1 MKERMTEEKAL
12 LLIAG
17 VDAALKKCD
26 FNYEDKATYQLLQRG
41 DTDGIFFLEGAFNQF
56 DLCQLKPSNLQQL
69 TAACAFS
76 HPLTNDLI
84 YKYLK
89 NREIRSDG
97 DYYGISEVDEVLR
110 ETNGIVIYKQQ
121 ADEIT
126 SRLDKLLEEGRTELE
141 PQAGFIK
148 EDLQKHWK
156 WLVNRDYI
164 ERRAKLVYRLAYI
177 KVHLHDEFMKLYE
190 TLCKDTII
198 TTKNAMNKKKCR
210 KDYSPQNHPSKYI
223 SCRCPSFKLEWV
235 QRHSCVWSHKP
246 DKHGRTRVA
255 GIVRQK
261 AKEEIREEI
270 RREIQDD

>member
-89 NREIRSDG
+89 DREIRSDG
-97 DYYGISEVDEVLR
+97 DYYGIPEVDEVLR

-190 TLCKDTII
+190 TLCKETE
-198 TTKNAMNKKKCR
+198 
-210 KDYSPQNHPSKYI
+210 S
-223 SCRCPSFKLEWV
+223 
-235 QRHSCVWSHKP
+235 
-246 DKHGRTRVA
+246 
-255 GIVRQK
+255 
-261 AKEEIREEI
+261 
-270 RREIQDD
+270 

>member
-97 DYYGISEVDEVLR
+97 DYYGIPEVDEVLR

-121 ADEIT
+121 ADEI
-126 SRLDKLLEEGRTELE
+126 
-141 PQAGFIK
+141 
-148 EDLQKHWK
+148 LQKHWK

-177 KVHLHDEFMKLYE
+177 KVHLHDEFMRLYE
-190 TLCKDTII
+190 SLCK
-198 TTKNAMNKKKCR
+198 
-210 KDYSPQNHPSKYI
+210 
-223 SCRCPSFKLEWV
+223 
-235 QRHSCVWSHKP
+235 
-246 DKHGRTRVA
+246 
-255 GIVRQK
+255 
-261 AKEEIREEI
+261 EETENN
-270 RREIQDD
+270 

>member
-17 VDAALKKCD
+17 VDAALKNCD
-26 FNYEDKATYQLLQRG
+26 FNYEDEATYQLFQRG
-41 DTDGIFFLEGAFNQF
+41 DTDGIFFLEGAFNQY
-56 DLCQLKPSNLQQL
+56 DLRQLKPSNLQEL

-97 DYYGISEVDEVLR
+97 DYYGIPEVDDVLR

-121 ADEIT
+121 SDEIT
-126 SRLDKLLEEGRTELE
+126 SRLDKLLEDGRTELE

-156 WLVNRDYI
+156 WLVNRNYI
-164 ERRAKLVYRLAYI
+164 ERRAKLVYRLEYI
-177 KVHLHDEFMKLYE
+177 KVHLHNEFMKLY
-190 TLCKDTII
+190 
-198 TTKNAMNKKKCR
+198 
-210 KDYSPQNHPSKYI
+210 
-223 SCRCPSFKLEWV
+223 
-235 QRHSCVWSHKP
+235 
-246 DKHGRTRVA
+246 
-255 GIVRQK
+255 
-261 AKEEIREEI
+261 
-270 RREIQDD
+270 

>member
-1 MKERMTEEKAL
+1 MLRQQPRMVLRTESPTAPPTENRPHHEPTERIQKTNQKGTAGSLNSLRFRKNEILRRMKERMTEEKAL

-97 DYYGISEVDEVLR
+97 DYYGIPEVDEVLR

-177 KVHLHDEFMKLYE
+177 KVHLHDEFMQLYKS
-190 TLCKDTII
+190 LCK
-198 TTKNAMNKKKCR
+198 
-210 KDYSPQNHPSKYI
+210 
-223 SCRCPSFKLEWV
+223 
-235 QRHSCVWSHKP
+235 
-246 DKHGRTRVA
+246 
-255 GIVRQK
+255 
-261 AKEEIREEI
+261 EESDI
-270 RREIQDD
+270 D

>member
-97 DYYGISEVDEVLR
+97 D
-110 ETNGIVIYKQQ
+110 
-121 ADEIT
+121 
-126 SRLDKLLEEGRTELE
+126 
-141 PQAGFIK
+141 
-148 EDLQKHWK
+148 LQKHWK

-190 TLCKDTII
+190 TLCKETE
-198 TTKNAMNKKKCR
+198 
-210 KDYSPQNHPSKYI
+210 S
-223 SCRCPSFKLEWV
+223 
-235 QRHSCVWSHKP
+235 
-246 DKHGRTRVA
+246 
-255 GIVRQK
+255 
-261 AKEEIREEI
+261 
-270 RREIQDD
+270 

>member
-89 NREIRSDG
+89 NREIRSG
-97 DYYGISEVDEVLR
+97 VSLSTNNRLTKSQAVL
-110 ETNGIVIYKQQ
+110 
-121 ADEIT
+121 T
-126 SRLDKLLEEGRTELE
+126 SYWKKEERNL
-141 PQAGFIK
+141 
-148 EDLQKHWK
+148 
-156 WLVNRDYI
+156 
-164 ERRAKLVYRLAYI
+164 
-177 KVHLHDEFMKLYE
+177 
-190 TLCKDTII
+190 
-198 TTKNAMNKKKCR
+198 
-210 KDYSPQNHPSKYI
+210 
-223 SCRCPSFKLEWV
+223 
-235 QRHSCVWSHKP
+235 SHKR
-246 DKHGRTRVA
+246 DLLKKIFRSIGNGWSIET
-255 GIVRQK
+255 I
-261 AKEEIREEI
+261 
-270 RREIQDD
+270 

>member
-1 MKERMTEEKAL
+1 MVLRTESPPAPPTENHTHHESTERIQKTNQERPAGSVNSLRFCRNNKLRSMKERMTEEKAL

-26 FNYEDKATYQLLQRG
+26 FNYEDEATYQLFQRG
-41 DTDGIFFLEGAFNQF
+41 DTDGIFFLEGAFNQY
-56 DLCQLKPSNLQQL
+56 DLRQLKPSNLREL

-97 DYYGISEVDEVLR
+97 DYYGIPEVDEILR

-121 ADEIT
+121 SEEIT
-126 SRLDKLLEEGRTELE
+126 NRLDKLLEEGRTELE

-164 ERRAKLVYRLAYI
+164 EHRAKLVYRLAYI
-177 KVHLHDEFMKLYE
+177 KVHLHDEFMQLYE
-190 TLCKDTII
+190 TVCKE
-198 TTKNAMNKKKCR
+198 AE
-210 KDYSPQNHPSKYI
+210 S
-223 SCRCPSFKLEWV
+223 
-235 QRHSCVWSHKP
+235 
-246 DKHGRTRVA
+246 
-255 GIVRQK
+255 
-261 AKEEIREEI
+261 
-270 RREIQDD
+270 

>member
-97 DYYGISEVDEVLR
+97 DYYGIPEVDEVLR

-126 SRLDKLLEEGRTELE
+126 SRLDKLLEEGR
-141 PQAGFIK
+141 
-148 EDLQKHWK
+148 
-156 WLVNRDYI
+156 NRDYI

-190 TLCKDTII
+190 TLCKETE
-198 TTKNAMNKKKCR
+198 
-210 KDYSPQNHPSKYI
+210 S
-223 SCRCPSFKLEWV
+223 
-235 QRHSCVWSHKP
+235 
-246 DKHGRTRVA
+246 
-255 GIVRQK
+255 
-261 AKEEIREEI
+261 
-270 RREIQDD
+270 

>member
-26 FNYEDKATYQLLQRG
+26 FNYKDDATYQLFQRG
-41 DTDGIFFLEGAFNQF
+41 DTDGIFFLEGAFNQY
-56 DLCQLKPSNLQQL
+56 DLQQLKPSNLQEL

-97 DYYGISEVDEVLR
+97 DYYGIPEVDEVLR

-177 KVHLHDEFMKLYE
+177 KVHLHDEFMRLYE
-190 TLCKDTII
+190 SLCKEDIE
-198 TTKNAMNKKKCR
+198 NN
-210 KDYSPQNHPSKYI
+210 
-223 SCRCPSFKLEWV
+223 
-235 QRHSCVWSHKP
+235 
-246 DKHGRTRVA
+246 
-255 GIVRQK
+255 
-261 AKEEIREEI
+261 
-270 RREIQDD
+270 